1 MKIAALLSLLLV
13 AAQSLSAAP
22 LKGSFLLTADS
33 VEPPTGNI
41 SVAKGRASLVSDLF
55 RVSADEIIFDQ
66 SALTSR
72 HASVLICRGV
82 TSISAGY
89 TIPASRELTV
99 EIDGQANIYV
109 ANSSRIIVTPAAT
122 SVATAQQ
129 FSAKLPRLD
138 LRLRAANAA
147 K

>member
-1 MKIAALLSLLLV
+1 MKIAALLPLLLV

-33 VEPPTGNI
+33 VEPPTKNI
-41 SVAKGRASLVSDLF
+41 SVAKGRASLVSDHF

-66 SALTSR
+66 SALHTR
-72 HASVLICRGV
+72 HGSVLICRGV
-82 TSISAGY
+82 KSVSAGY

-99 EIDGQANIYV
+99 EIDGQANIYI

-122 SVATAQQ
+122 SVAPAQH
-129 FSAKLPRLD
+129 FSAKLPRLE
-138 LRLRAANAA
+138 LRLRAATAA

>member
-1 MKIAALLSLLLV
+1 MKIAAILSLLLV
-13 AAQSLSAAP
+13 TALSLYAAP
-22 LKGSFLLTADS
+22 LKGSFMLTADS
-33 VEPPTGNI
+33 VEPTTKNI
-41 SVAKGRASLVSDLF
+41 SVAKGRASLVSDHF
-55 RVSADEIIFDQ
+55 RVSADEIVVDQ
-66 SALTSR
+66 SALTTR

-82 TSISAGY
+82 TSVSSGY

-109 ANSSRIIVTPAAT
+109 TNSSGVIVTPAAT
-122 SVATAQQ
+122 SVAPAQH

-138 LRLRAANAA
+138 LRLHASNAA